1 MPLSWVERPGP
12 PVGVARLD
20 GSVPCLRLS
29 LLAPAAGSSPVGRL
43 LAERLSEHFGE
54 LG

>member
-1 MPLSWVERPGP
+1 
-12 PVGVARLD
+12 VARLP
-20 GSVPCLRLS
+20 GSEPRLRLS
-29 LLAPAAGSSPVGRL
+29 LLTPAAGSSPVGRL